1 MPRIRCHYADCVF
14 LDEGYCSAAAVEIHP
29 AEGCLTYSAAG
40 EVSPEAAWEDNKEL
54 EEEWADAGFTAVE
67 DDDDDLWLEEDLLE
81 DEDED
86 EDFDLEEDNFED
98 DL

>member
-14 LDEGYCSAAAVEIHP
+14 LDEGYCAAAVVEIHP

-40 EVSPEAAWEDNKEL
+40 EVSPEEAWEENQEL
-54 EEEWADAGFTAVE
+54 EEEWAAAGFTAVG
-67 DDDDDLWLEEDLLE
+67 DDDDMWLEDDLLEVDEEDLELEED
-81 DEDED
+81 D
-86 EDFDLEEDNFED
+86 FED